1 MLRCGPS
8 KWAFAPTANLAG
20 MNFLGKCKAMRNA
33 KYQQIIDWNERQGDH
48 RRLGVELT
56 YEIETLMTEAS
67 ALIDGSPKFAE
78 FIPIRLVTTLEVFLR
93 GVIAELIDEKDIYFE
108 RADKLTKGAKI
119 DLTFTAH
126 INRRE
131 LTVGD
136 FVAHAVSL
144 NNVDSIISTLDTLL
158 VDFPAK
164 LKVIHPR
171 WVEEEA
177 NWPLTPIIEGYDQ
190 VMSSLARLYE
200 VRHVLTHELPSSP
213 FLDPVEV
220 PTLAAAAK
228 SFITATDW
236 VVVEALHGAVPRT
249 QMGMNLSMG
258 GELHDEEVQLAAAMD
273 EATKLH
279 GIDLE
284 SLTELQNRWI
294 EWADMQANLV
304 ASQVAGGS
312 MYPMVWASE
321 KAALA
326 RERRGQVKRL
336 ISEWMENQ

>member
-1 MLRCGPS
+1 
-8 KWAFAPTANLAG
+8 
-20 MNFLGKCKAMRNA
+20 MRNA
-33 KYQQIIDWNERQGDH
+33 KYQQIIDWNERQGGS
-48 RRLGVELT
+48 RRLGVELA
-56 YEIETLMTEAS
+56 YEIETLMTEAC
-67 ALIDGSPKFAE
+67 ALIDGYPKFAE

-93 GVIAELIDEKDIYFE
+93 EVIAELIDGKDIYFE

-119 DLTFTAH
+119 DLAFIAH

-158 VDFPAK
+158 VDFSAK

-171 WVEEEA
+171 WLEEEA
-177 NWPLTPIIEGYDQ
+177 NWPLTPVIEGYDQ

-200 VRHVLTHELPSSP
+200 ARHVLTHELPSRQ
-213 FLDPVEV
+213 FLDPVEL

-228 SFITATDW
+228 LFITATDW
-236 VVVEALHGAVPRT
+236 VVVEALHGAVSRT

-258 GELHDEEVQLAAAMD
+258 GELHDEEIQLAAAID

-279 GIDLE
+279 GIDPE

-336 ISEWMENQ
+336 ISEWMESH